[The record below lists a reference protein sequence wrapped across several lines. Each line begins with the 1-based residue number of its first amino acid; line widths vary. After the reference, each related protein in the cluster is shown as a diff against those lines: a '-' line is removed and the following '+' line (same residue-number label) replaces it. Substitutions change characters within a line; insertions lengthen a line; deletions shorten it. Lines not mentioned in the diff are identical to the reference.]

1 MDIRISGSGA
11 VTPGEYDAVTVSG
24 SCRIEGPVRCE
35 KLLCSGSVHT
45 HGDITCTGDAR
56 VSGSMHM
63 EGLLQ
68 AGSVQISGSFHGG
81 ELRTQGETR
90 LSGAANLTGGIS
102 GGGVRI
108 SGSAKLGGDLEG
120 ETVRI
125 AGVLR
130 TPGLV
135 NGESVEISPSGSEIG
150 AIGGSKITV
159 KRADAVVHP
168 GIFARFFR
176 WLFGCRERKNETL
189 TVRDGIEGDEIELE
203 YTVCPRVTGKR
214 VVIGPGCR
222 IGEVCYTEECTVAPE
237 AEVGACSK
245 A

>member
-35 KLLCSGSVHT
+35 KLLCSGSVHAQ
-45 HGDITCTGDAR
+45 GDITCTGDAR
-56 VSGSMHM
+56 VSGSMRM
-63 EGLLQ
+63 DGVLQ
-68 AGSVQISGSFHGG
+68 AGSAEISGSFHGG
-81 ELRTQGETR
+81 ELHTQGKTL
-90 LSGAANLTGGIS
+90 LSGAATLTGGIS
-102 GGGVRI
+102 GGEVRI
-108 SGSAKLGGDLEG
+108 SGSTKLGGDLEG

-135 NGESVEISPSGSEIG
+135 NGETVEISPSGSEIG
-150 AIGGSKITV
+150 AVGGSKITV
-159 KRADAVVHP
+159 KRADTVVHL

-176 WLFGCRERKNETL
+176 WLFGYRERKNETV

-203 YTVCPRVTGKR
+203 YTVCPRVSGKR

-222 IGEVCYTEECTVAPE
+222 IDEVCYTEECTVSPE
-237 AEVGACSK
+237 AEVRDLRK
-245 A
+245 N

>member
-11 VTPGEYDAVTVSG
+11 VTPGEYNAVTVSG
-24 SCRIEGPVRCE
+24 SCKIEGPVQCE
-35 KLLCSGSVHT
+35 KLLCSGSVHAQ
-45 HGDITCTGDAR
+45 GDITCTGDAR
-56 VSGSMHM
+56 VSGSMHTD
-63 EGLLQ
+63 GLLEAQ
-68 AGSVQISGSFHGG
+68 TAEISGSFHGSD
-81 ELRTQGETR
+81 LRTQGAAR
-90 LSGAANLTGGIS
+90 LSGAATLSGGIS
-102 GGGVRI
+102 GGEVRI
-108 SGSAKLGGDLEG
+108 SGSTKLGGDLEG

-135 NGESVEISPSGSEIG
+135 NGETVEISPSGSEIG
-150 AIGGSKITV
+150 AVGGSKITV
-159 KRADAVVHP
+159 KRTDTVVHP
-168 GIFARFFR
+168 GFFARLLR
-176 WLFGCRERKNETL
+176 WLFGYKERKNETL

-214 VVIGPGCR
+214 VVIGPGCS
-222 IGEVCYTEECTVAPE
+222 IGEVCYTEECTVDPE